1 MLKLLIL
8 AAALALAATP
18 AHADPISLT
27 VAGINALLS
36 TTLTTSTVL
45 GTIGTVSITVGQVVG
60 TALAVGT
67 SLLASVLGRSGNKQ
81 QPQLDPSAGKNTFE
95 TSEAGEIR
103 SIGRV
108 RIGGVKVFGN
118 TAALDRYRLIAHS
131 RGPIDGVE
139 EHFLG
144 GRAVIVEADA
154 AVSTPPYR
162 HEAGSYIYIYHKLG
176 FSTEVA
182 WPGLLAVFPNLWTSA
197 HRVRGIAQ
205 SLLRY
210 VSPGMSGADSEKFLQ
225 LYQSG
230 PPDYDRVQ
238 RGELLYDPRSGNT
251 VWSDNGV
258 LAVLHVL
265 LSFPEFSAADFDMG
279 FIAGEATRADAVVA
293 TRGSIE
299 KRSRAWGLWDD
310 ANTPRADLLRDLL
323 LSTGCEPIARPGDL
337 IGIRLI
343 DDDRPAEVTIPAK
356 HILELVLKSGP
367 EGVERP
373 NRCRV
378 KYYSPER
385 NYEMAEVNLVEDP
398 AVTPAVPLAWS
409 VAQDEIDRVGERSVD
424 YVLPFCP
431 SAAQAQRIARRL
443 FATARADSGL
453 VQTNFAGLALW
464 GVRTAG
470 FEVPDLGVTL
480 KCELQPA
487 RVDDSQGRVE
497 VPFVVAPELPAWNPS
512 SDEALAPQPLP
523 DLQYYS
529 PSLSAPGGL
538 GPMLVIQYPSGGYE
552 SRLGFPSLSGTI
564 SVVEAA
570 FRRWLGTDRP
580 DEWRGMQEE
589 PLPYG
594 WVSGSLVGVLVDF
607 RLRLFDPD
615 LNPTPWSPTL
625 SLTPA
630 IVNSAPASPA
640 IGADFIDNG
649 GAPGTPDQATVTVT
663 APQSLQ
669 MAGMAMTGPGAPA
682 GTQDARPAQV
692 WSWVATLP
700 ERAALAQEV
709 FFTATAKA
717 SNGTASAT
725 ASASVIVPATVP

>member
-1 MLKLLIL
+1 MHKLILL
-8 AAALALAATP
+8 AAALVLAVTP

-27 VAGINALLS
+27 IAGINALLS

-67 SLLASVLGRSGNKQ
+67 SLLASVLGRSGNKP

-95 TSEAGEIR
+95 TSQAGEIR
-103 SIGRV
+103 AIGRV

-118 TAALDRYRLIAHS
+118 TAGLDRYRLIAHS
-131 RGPIDGVE
+131 RGPVDGVE

-144 GRAVIVEADA
+144 GRVVITEADA

-162 HEAGSYIYIYHKLG
+162 HDAGSYIYIYSKLG
-176 FSTEVA
+176 SSDEVA
-182 WPGLLAVFPNLWTSA
+182 WTGLITVFPNLWTSA
-197 HRVRGIAQ
+197 HRMRGIAQ

-210 VSPGMSGADSEKFLQ
+210 VSPGMSGAASEKFLQ

-230 PPDYDRVQ
+230 PPEYDRVQ
-238 RGELLYDPRSGNT
+238 RGELLYDPRSGGT

-265 LSFPEFSAADFDMG
+265 LGFPEFSAGDFDMG
-279 FIAGEATRADAVVA
+279 FVAAEASRADVVVA
-293 TRGSIE
+293 TRTGVE

-310 ANTPRADLLRDLL
+310 ANTPRSDLLRDLL
-323 LSTGCEPIARPGDL
+323 LSTGCELIVRPGDL

-356 HILELVLKSGP
+356 HILELALKAGP

-385 NYEMAEVNLVEDP
+385 NFEMVEVNLVQDP
-398 AVTPAVPLAWS
+398 TVTPAVPLAWS

-431 SAAQAQRIARRL
+431 SAAQAQRIVRRL

-453 VQTNFAGLALW
+453 AQTNFAGLALW
-464 GVRTAG
+464 GARTAG
-470 FEVPDLGVTL
+470 FEVPDLGLTL
-480 KCELQPA
+480 KSELQPA
-487 RVDDSQGRVE
+487 RVDDAQGRVE
-497 VPFVVAPELPAWNPS
+497 VLFVVAPELSAWNPA
-512 SDEALAPQPLP
+512 SDEALAPDALP

-529 PSLSAPGGL
+529 PSLSAPGAL
-538 GPMLVIQYPSGGYE
+538 GPMVVIQYPSGSFE
-552 SRLGFPSLSGTI
+552 SRLGFPALSGTI
-564 SVVEAA
+564 SVVEAVY
-570 FRRWLGTDRP
+570 RQWLGTDRP
-580 DEWRGMQEE
+580 GEWRGMQED

-594 WVSGSLVGVLVDF
+594 WAGGTLAGMLTDF

-615 LNPTPWSPTL
+615 LNQTPWSPTL
-625 SLTPA
+625 SLIPQ
-630 IVNSAPASPA
+630 IDNSAPATPA
-640 IGADFIDNG
+640 VSAVFIDNG
-649 GAPGTPDQATVTVT
+649 GGGTPDQATVTVT

-669 MAGMAMTGPGAPA
+669 LAGMTMTGPGAPA
-682 GTQDARPAQV
+682 GTVDARPAQV
-692 WSWVATLP
+692 WNWTATLP
-700 ERAALAQEV
+700 LRTTVPQEIV
-709 FFTATAKA
+709 FSATAKS
-717 SNGTASAT
+717 SNGTGSAT
-725 ASASVIVPATVP
+725 ASASVIVPVL